1 MSTGEKITCQ
11 SCGENVPKGRF
22 CPKCGAIL
30 GASELDEVTDQ
41 LNRLQEIKTLV
52 NELRVKSLDKISIE
66 SEKILLNFREE
77 FLVLLQQIEIKQ
89 KNLSE
94 KESTND
100 KKKQKTDGNRIICGN
115 CGADVPNVRFCK
127 DCGLPL
133 HASPLT
139 EIDNSLNRVIRLT
152 QIFGQ
157 FQNLTKTELPD
168 DLAETVGAIAVLL
181 QQIKNRLI
189 AKRNILAKT
198 MDIRPTPAVVV
209 QPTPTGVAV
218 EPSRVE
224 AELVAKP
231 QTAWSQVEKSLLNY
245 WFFYLA
251 IILFSVGITVTIY
264 FVAVEVTNLSTRV
277 IIIYSIGGG
286 IVLLGEIITLLTKW
300 QRRRQEHKIAEA
312 DYESGDTVEKGSVT
326 KPEERKL
333 PIPQLATVIIFIG
346 FVVLFTGGF
355 FGYADIDPTI
365 FLILSFGVAI
375 ISIVLGILNNSE
387 MLIFIGFNASIIFTA
402 ADILW
407 HTQIVLGGGI
417 GSLFGFIIPIV
428 LASLVAIF
436 FKKWWGALI
445 AMSVT
450 PIMISIPRI
459 SQNVA
464 LEFIPLLLIPIM
476 ILLVIRFSKKSI
488 DINNRRIL
496 AFLSLIFPAIGLV
509 ILSIPLVHSGT
520 TEASWGQIYPWEIFL
535 SCLAFLGVSFYY
547 RFIQEEH
554 LEFKQSNFA
563 IWIIGQIIVGIISV
577 FSIGFN
583 YGSGSPIEYLVTTI
597 LYFASFFVF
606 GILSVLKTFKNHFNI
621 ATAVISFVFA
631 ELQAIL
637 LLSLINPGSTIEQV
651 LYFVV
656 AISFTILAFVSI
668 FITKVLTDSN
678 ALFVTWNILS
688 AINIILL
695 GLLGKL
701 PNDWYGF
708 AGIIL
713 LLVTSLVVNLP
724 VIIPQIKNWRVYS
737 LITNLVT
744 AVVIFSFLMG
754 GKLAVFPY
762 AALVIFLVFLVLN
775 ISPFINWKQ
784 KEVITLE

>member
-11 SCGENVPKGRF
+11 TCGESVPKARF
-22 CPKCGAIL
+22 CPKCGSIL

-52 NELRVKSLDKISIE
+52 YDLRVKSLETISIE
-66 SEKILLNFREE
+66 SEKVLLNFREE
-77 FLVLLQQIEIKQ
+77 FQSLLKQVEIKK

-94 KESTND
+94 KQPVKD
-100 KKKQKTDGNRIICGN
+100 KKKQKTDSNRIICKK
-115 CGADVPNVRFCK
+115 CGVDVPNVRFCK
-127 DCGLPL
+127 ECGSPL

-139 EIDNSLNRVIRLT
+139 EIDESLNRVDRLT
-152 QIFGQ
+152 QIFGH
-157 FQNLTKTELPD
+157 FQNLTKTEFSD
-168 DLAETVGAIAVLL
+168 DLIEIIATIAASLL
-181 QQIKNRLI
+181 QIKNRII
-189 AKRNILAKT
+189 AKRNILVKT
-198 MDIRPTPAVVV
+198 MDIRPTPAVEV

-224 AELVAKP
+224 LELVAKP
-231 QTAWSQVEKSLLNY
+231 KTPWSQLEKSLLNY

-251 IILFSVGITVTIY
+251 IILFSVGITLTVY
-264 FVAVEVTNLSTRV
+264 FVAVEVSVLTTRV

-286 IVLLGEIITLLTKW
+286 IVLLGEIAALLTKW
-300 QRRRQEHKIAEA
+300 QRRRQERKIAGV
-312 DYESGDTVEKGSVT
+312 DHESGDTIEKGNVT
-326 KPEERKL
+326 KPEGRKL
-333 PIPQLATVIIFIG
+333 PVPQLASVIIFIG

-355 FGYADIDPTI
+355 FGYADINPTI
-365 FLILSFGVAI
+365 FLFLSYGVCI
-375 ISIVLGILNNSE
+375 ISIVLGIINNSE
-387 MLIFIGFNASIIFTA
+387 LLIFIGFNASIIFTA

-445 AMSVT
+445 TMSVT
-450 PIMISIPRI
+450 PLLISIPRI

-488 DINNRRIL
+488 EINFRRSL
-496 AFLSLIFPAIGLV
+496 AFLSLIFPAVALI

-520 TEASWGQIYPWEIFL
+520 TEAVWGQIYPWEIFI

-563 IWIIGQIIVGIISV
+563 IWILGQIIVGIISV

-583 YGSGSPIEYLVTTI
+583 YGSSSPIEYLVTAA

-606 GILSVLKTFKNHFNI
+606 GILSVLKAFKNHFNI
-621 ATAVISFVFA
+621 STAIISFVFA

-637 LLSLINPGSTIEQV
+637 LLSLVNPGSTIEQV
-651 LYFVV
+651 LYFIV

-668 FITKVLTDSN
+668 FITKVLTDTN

-701 PNDWYGF
+701 PNNWYGF

-724 VIIPQIKNWRVYS
+724 IIIPQIKNWRVYS

-754 GKLAVFPY
+754 DKLAVFPY